1 MKTALELA
9 AIFDEWAKSNETTA
23 EEILACLDS
32 LSDVAD
38 DEVREHQRSRADQLG
53 AEAAALKRRA
63 AELRRLEAPMIEELR
78 GVRKTPDDRDRGCD
92 RPRTIWRYNHFR

>member
-38 DEVREHQRSRADQLG
+38 DEVREHQRSRADQLV

-63 AELRRLEAPMIEELR
+63 AELRQFEAPVIEELQV
-78 GVRKTPDDRDRGCD
+78 VRKTAHDRGRSCD

>member
-38 DEVREHQRSRADQLG
+38 DEVREHQRSRADQLV

-63 AELRRLEAPMIEELR
+63 AELRQFEAPVFEELQD
-78 GVRKTPDDRDRGCD
+78 VRKTADDRGRGCD